1 MASVKTQK
9 QADHP
14 RVEGAKR
21 ESEASKVGFGE
32 YAADWLRC
40 RIDLAERT
48 EELYRWLLDRHIEPT
63 FASSNL
69 DEIEP
74 PDVRAWYASA
84 ARIHPTTAAKA
95 YRLLSSIMR
104 TAVSDELITRN
115 PCQVRGA
122 AVEKAPERPVATIA
136 EVEALTRAMPASLRI
151 AVLLAAWCQLRRG
164 EVRGLRRCDIDLER
178 GTLSVSIT
186 KTTSMGGRTIV
197 KEPKTRAGRRT
208 VTIPPHVMEP
218 LSRHL
223 DGCVGH
229 TPDAFVVE
237 ASNRSLSAAWDP
249 LARWWDARISDS
261 TTSGIPG
268 LPGQRPPEPALP
280 SSCEE
285 RVTPHNRRHC
295 GTSMRPTTETELW
308 LTPWHDWQTVEGPSR
323 TELEVPGWD
332 TRKVES
338 GTRFGIMDGVD
349 AAVLLQEAR
358 RRSGL
363 SRRQLARR
371 GGTSP
376 STLSAY
382 ESGASVP
389 SVSTLS
395 RLLRAAGFEV
405 EANLRPM
412 PTADEQQLA
421 EKIEALF
428 SFVDV
433 LPRGQRGPLRYPVFG
448 AAKAAGR

>member
-1 MASVKTQK
+1 MANVKAQK

-14 RVEGAKR
+14 RVEGAER

-63 FASSNL
+63 FASSTL

-84 ARIHPTTAAKA
+84 ARTHPTTAAKA

-223 DGCVGH
+223 DGYVGH

-237 ASNRSLSAAWDP
+237 ASNRSLSAAWDR
-249 LARWWDARISDS
+249 ARSMVGREDLRFHD
-261 TTSGIPG
+261 
-268 LPGQRPPEPALP
+268 L
-280 SSCEE
+280 
-285 RVTPHNRRHC
+285 RH
-295 GTSMRPTTETELW
+295 
-308 LTPWHDWQTVEGPSR
+308 
-323 TELEVPGWD
+323 
-332 TRKVES
+332 
-338 GTRFGIMDGVD
+338 
-349 AAVLLQEAR
+349 
-358 RRSGL
+358 SGL
-363 SRRQLARR
+363 
-371 GGTSP
+371 TW
-376 STLSAY
+376 SAAT
-382 ESGASVP
+382 GASVAE
-389 SVSTLS
+389 LM
-395 RLLRAAGFEV
+395 RRAGHASQS
-405 EANLRPM
+405 A
-412 PTADEQQLA
+412 A
-421 EKIEALF
+421 
-428 SFVDV
+428 
-433 LPRGQRGPLRYPVFG
+433 LRYQHATDDRDRALADALARLADGRRPEPDG
-448 AAKAAGR
+448 A